1 MSTEPAPTV
10 MRRLWQVMAEIYG
23 HRWTSSYGDDAG
35 ASAGKTWAK
44 GLAGLSPAQIGH
56 GLDAAV
62 ASSDEWP
69 PSLPAFRAMCLSI
82 PSMASVR
89 AELLARDTRRSPF
102 TTLVWSHMDG
112 WRWLRADYDRADHML
127 REAYSRAREHVMRGG
142 ELPPEPAAEI
152 GHQTEPHT
160 PASPESARSHLASIA
175 DVLRSVGADPVEY
188 APVAENRMEG
198 RA

>member
-1 MSTEPAPTV
+1 MSTEPSPPV
-10 MRRLWQVMAEIYG
+10 MRRLWQGMGEIYG
-23 HRWTSSYGDDAG
+23 HRWTSAYGDDAG

-142 ELPPEPAAEI
+142 SLPEPAVEI
-152 GHQTEPHT
+152 EAQKPPKRK
-160 PASPESARSHLASIA
+160 PAPPE
-175 DVLRSVGADPVEY
+175 
-188 APVAENRMEG
+188 VAERHLSDLATALRLIDPEPTPEPIGELRMEE